1 MNRVPFLYAFCMEGG
16 FMDNKLLCEKLMERE
31 DIKDIPAITVLKVA
45 IAVLEIIDSGE
56 CFFDAEEKLDVC

>member
-1 MNRVPFLYAFCMEGG
+1 MEGDV
-16 FMDNKLLCEKLMERE
+16 MDNKLLCEKLMERE

-56 CFFDAEEKLDVC
+56 CFFDKKEVNAYVD